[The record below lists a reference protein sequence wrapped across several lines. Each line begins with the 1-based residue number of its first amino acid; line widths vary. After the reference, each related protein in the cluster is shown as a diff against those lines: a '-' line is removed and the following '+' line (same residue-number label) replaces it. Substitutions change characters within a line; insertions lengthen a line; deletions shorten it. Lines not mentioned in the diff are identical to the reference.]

1 MDNLLNKKYFK
12 YILIF
17 SWVLLLVTFVSKCS
31 FLYRMNDWYDS
42 NCYFTV
48 AYSMKNGGFTLYRD
62 IYEQK
67 GPYLYFIHIMAISII
82 PNSYVGIY
90 LFELLY
96 GTIFAIFSY
105 KILSLYIE
113 SDKRKIIWV
122 ILFTTLYYMAPSFAS
137 GDSVEES
144 VLPLEMIA
152 LYFIIKAYKNK
163 SHIKWY
169 ETALIGLFTGFIL
182 LSKFIDIGIFAGIM
196 VMVVIYDLIDKKI
209 KDAFLQIPY
218 FLLGFLISLIPAIIY
233 FVSTNAMNDFL
244 TSYFY
249 NNIFFYSG
257 QADSFIKKLAMPL
270 LAYATSIAGCY
281 SVYILIIT
289 ALIYAIRF
297 KLCKT
302 RLFITML
309 VSYIFMA
316 ILAFAG
322 GGVYIY
328 YGLIFVCFGI
338 FGIIALDRYS
348 YDWKLFE
355 MINRRRI
362 KFLAIYLPICF
373 LLAFIVNED
382 GWFVFRP
389 RNTYPQLAMSDII
402 NDYNKNHEE
411 KATILTYNTLDY
423 GLYYNTNT
431 LPSTKYF
438 CGLNIPLKEIKE
450 EQNYLLENGL
460 VTYVGTMNE
469 TLPEQYMD
477 KYHLKYTDSSW
488 FEFAIHTYYLYEL
501 NEASK

>member
-1 MDNLLNKKYFK
+1 MDELLNKKWFK

-67 GPYLYFIHIMAISII
+67 GPYLYFIHVMAISII
-82 PNSYVGIY
+82 PNSYCGMY

-96 GTIFAIFSY
+96 GFIVAIFAY

-113 SDKRKIIWV
+113 SDKRKLIWL
-122 ILFTTLYYMAPSFAS
+122 ILFTTAYYMCPSFAS

-144 VLPLEMIA
+144 VLPLEMIS
-152 LYFIIKAYKNK
+152 LYFIIKAYKNN

-169 ETALIGLFTGFIL
+169 ETSLIGLFTGIIL
-182 LSKFIDIGIFAGIM
+182 LSKFIDIGLFAGIM
-196 VMVVIYDLIDKKI
+196 IMVVIFDLKDKKI
-209 KDAFLQIPY
+209 KEAFLQIPY
-218 FLLGFLISLIPAIIY
+218 FLFGFIISLIPAIIY

-249 NNIFFYSG
+249 NNIFLYSG
-257 QADSFIKKLAMPL
+257 QSELFIQKLFMPL
-270 LAYATSIAGCY
+270 LAYVTSIAGCY
-281 SVYILIIT
+281 IIYVLIIT
-289 ALIYAIRF
+289 ALIYAIRY

-302 RLFITML
+302 RLFITIL
-309 VSYIFMA
+309 VSYIIMA

-328 YGLIFVCFGI
+328 YGLIFVVFGI
-338 FGIIALDRYS
+338 FGVIALDRYS
-348 YDWKLFE
+348 YDWKLSE
-355 MINRRRI
+355 IINRRRI

-373 LLAFIVNED
+373 LLVFIINED

-389 RNTYPQLAMSDII
+389 RPTYPQLKMSDII
-402 NDYNKNHEE
+402 NEYNEE
-411 KATILTYNTLDY
+411 NDKKATILTYNTLDY

-450 EQNYLLENGL
+450 EQEYLLENQL
-460 VTYVGTMNE
+460 VTFVGTMNE
-469 TLPEQYMD
+469 KLPEKYMD
-477 KYHLKYTDSSW
+477 KYTLVYTDSSW
-488 FEFAIHTYYLYEL
+488 FEFAMHTYYLYKAT
-501 NEASK
+501 NA